1 LESQISAQDGEVV
14 ELWYGHEK
22 AIKMTSGKITQI
34 VALLEDDR
42 VMGNGKTE
50 S

>member
-1 LESQISAQDGEVV
+1 LY
-14 ELWYGHEK
+14 YGHEK
-22 AIKMTSGKITQI
+22 AIKMVAGKITQI

-42 VMGNGKTE
+42 AEDENVGDE